1 MVELDEATRRALLA
15 REGPPASARAEV
27 LAGLRTRLGG
37 PQGPSDP
44 GEPELGGGESIPS
57 DGGAIAS
64 SQMAWAAKVV
74 GTTLGLAA
82 AGVLTI
88 KLGAMAVGSPR
99 DQPAPTRTLPSDAA
113 PQPVVAVEVREV
125 DGEIV
130 LSEPAAAV
138 ASSEGVAH
146 RQRSAP
152 AHNQAI
158 EPDST
163 LAAELELVR
172 AAKQLRADD
181 PEAALAKL
189 EMHRQRFPT
198 GSLAPEREAMRV
210 ELLCRL
216 GRRAAADEARSHFL
230 EQHGHSPLR
239 ARVLASCEI
248 SGTDRASAGD

>member
-1 MVELDEATRRALLA
+1 A

-44 GEPELGGGESIPS
+44 GEPELGGGESIPI

-64 SQMAWAAKVV
+64 SQLAWAAKVV

-82 AGVLTI
+82 AGVLMI
-88 KLGAMAVGSPR
+88 KLGAMAVGSMR
-99 DQPAPTRTLPSDAA
+99 DEPAPTRTLPSDAA
-113 PQPVVAVEVREV
+113 PQPVAAVEVREAV
-125 DGEIV
+125 AEAA
-130 LSEPAAAV
+130 LSESAAAV
-138 ASSEGVAH
+138 APSEDPAN
-146 RQRSAP
+146 RQQSAP
-152 AHNQAI
+152 AHNQATK
-158 EPDST
+158 PDST

-181 PEAALAKL
+181 PEASLAKL

-216 GRRAAADEARSHFL
+216 GRRAAADEARSQFL
-230 EQHGHSPLR
+230 EQHGNSPLR
-239 ARVLASCEI
+239 ARVLASCDEA
-248 SGTDRASAGD
+248 GTDHAIVGD